1 MRDGPGPCDL
11 GCMTFAA
18 ASKMWRR
25 TWDALRAAIEAG
37 TRQQITRTGLFFSLA
52 CALVGLAAFASAN
65 NLLFLILAA
74 MLGTLLISGLVSR
87 LTLAGLEI
95 DIDLPEAIAAGRPV
109 VARISVHNA
118 KRWMPSFSV
127 HIQSLQLATVSHGLQ
142 KPLYFPVLPGGR
154 SVSTVV
160 ELVFPRRGSYR
171 DSKFLF
177 STRFPF
183 GFAERKTPV
192 YFRHDVLVYPPVDE
206 PPGFEGLML
215 SLLGELEARVRGIG
229 NDFYRIRPYEVL
241 ESARHVDWKATAHTG
256 ELQVREFAREEDTTV
271 EIYLDLDL
279 DLGQG
284 EWLEKAVSCC
294 AFLAWHLSE
303 KDANFRLCTVD
314 FDCSAPADGD
324 VHRILRYL
332 ALVEPRPGKS
342 VPKPDNARNF
352 RIVFSP
358 SLQQLTSSGWNIR
371 DAQTRIILLQ

>member
-1 MRDGPGPCDL
+1 M
-11 GCMTFAA
+11 
-18 ASKMWRR
+18 
-25 TWDALRAAIEAG
+25 LRAAIEAG

-74 MLGTLLISGLVSR
+74 MLGALLISGLVSR

-95 DIDLPEAIAAGRPV
+95 ELDLPEYMAAGRRV
-109 VARISVHNA
+109 VARVVVRNA

-127 HIQSLQLATVSHGLQ
+127 HVTSLELTSAAHGLRT
-142 KPLYFPVLPGGR
+142 PLYFPVLPRGKA
-154 SVSTVV
+154 VAAMV
-160 ELVFPRRGSYR
+160 ELLFPRRGSYR

-192 YFRHDVLVYPPVDE
+192 YFRHDVLVYPSVDE
-206 PPGFEGLML
+206 PPGLEALML
-215 SLLGELEARVRGIG
+215 SLLGEMEARIRGLAH
-229 NDFYRIRPYEVL
+229 DFYRIRPYEVL

-256 ELQVREFAREEDTTV
+256 DLQVREFAREEDTTV

-279 DLGQG
+279 DIEQG
-284 EWLEKAVSCC
+284 EWLEKAIACC
-294 AFLAWHLSE
+294 AFLSWRLSE
-303 KDANFRLCTVD
+303 SDAAFRLCTAD
-314 FDCSAPADGD
+314 FDCSTPHEGN

-332 ALVEPRPGKS
+332 AVAETRPGKP
-342 VPKPDNARNF
+342 VPKPGATRSF

-358 SLQQLTSSGWNIR
+358 SPERLAAAGWNLR
-371 DAQTRIILLQ
+371 DAQTRVISLQ